1 MTAVNPGCYPK
12 AVLHKLICNPRV
24 QLETFVSAPYIILSI
39 GLHGKIEP
47 CSTCRG
53 NSRASLLTDTSWKL
67 ASYFG
72 WNPRFFSS
80 FPTTLIKK
88 KKTTH
93 LFGAVLKPRKSHW
106 RFASIS
112 GVYLWSIKMLHA
124 ENMLMRQKISNQKK
138 KKPLEYLREG
148 KDLVL
153 LCKRKGC
160 KPYDTSLGS
169 WCLTQKLNSCRN
181 EVPRALRSCVITV
194 FRQNVY

>member
-1 MTAVNPGCYPK
+1 MTAVNLGCYPK

-39 GLHGKIEP
+39 GLHGKIEA

-88 KKTTH
+88 KKNNTSLWSSLETQEVP
-93 LFGAVLKPRKSHW
+93 LAL
-106 RFASIS
+106 RF
-112 GVYLWSIKMLHA
+112 YLWGIFVVYQDAACRKHVNET
-124 ENMLMRQKISNQKK
+124 ENFKSEK

-160 KPYDTSLGS
+160 KPCDTSLGS